1 MKAYLIDAENQTV
14 DNIDVNGMDD
24 IVRLVGFETIE
35 SDEVGESGDR
45 LFFDEECFLRGSA
58 GRFQIDTLIPVS
70 GKGIV
75 IGGNEDGSSL
85 SDVQTG
91 LDELNSRIKYL

>member
-91 LDELNSRIKYL
+91 LDDLNSRIKYL

>member
-1 MKAYLIDAENQTV
+1 MKAYLINAESKV
-14 DNIDVNGMDD
+14 IDTIEINGMDD
-24 IVRLVGFETIE
+24 IKQQVGYDTIE
-35 SDEVGESGDR
+35 SDSIGDAGDT

-58 GRFQIDTLIPVS
+58 GRFQIDKLIPVS

-75 IGGNEDGSSL
+75 VGYANDSF
-85 SDVQTG
+85 SDVTVS